1 MLQYCRNGVVGLMAG
16 AILVVLQMVLSAS
29 AFAANDAR
37 DKHLTS
43 AATRPESIT
52 VVVASDYPPYSI
64 GSGAVLQ
71 GILKDNWDLWS
82 ARTGITV
89 NLQAIDWAKAQ
100 QAVLE
105 GRADVIDMFFYTS
118 QRAPFYDYTKPFA
131 RIQTPLFFHSSVS
144 GIVDADS
151 LQGFTVGVVD
161 GDACVEE
168 LQKHNVVNLKKY
180 SSSETLVRAAAR
192 QEIRVFCND
201 KPPTMYHLHKFGIE
215 SEFRQSAPLYVGEFH
230 RAVRKGNSPML
241 KIVEDGFG
249 QISDPELKRIED
261 KWFGAPLLSHKTLE
275 MVRKIGTAVAVFVVL
290 TLSLFS
296 YWNRSLRKRV
306 SAKTDE
312 LSRTLSELRE
322 AKKVAEKT
330 LNSLAATLEAI
341 PDLLFEMDLSGRYI
355 SYRSAV
361 SDLLATQPEHMVG
374 CTVSGVMP
382 PGEASVVLG
391 ALQEAAAKGHSRGA
405 QIRLEMEGRSYWFEL
420 SVACKKTNPDEDKR
434 FIVLS
439 RDITERK
446 NAELEI
452 EKLAFFDPLTL
463 LPNRRFLLDRLQR
476 GLASSERRG
485 NNGAIFFVDLD
496 NFKTLN
502 DTQGHRLGDLL
513 LVEVAK
519 RLRHCV
525 RLEDCIARLGGD
537 EFVVL
542 LEDLSIDLNEAAA
555 AAESIGQKILD
566 EIGKTYLL
574 DGFEYHCSASVGV
587 TLFSGRGDDVDELL
601 KRADAAMYR
610 SKAAGRNTL
619 RFFDPAMQANLEARA
634 VLEAELRRALPEQ
647 QLELFYQVQVDGS
660 MRIIGAELLLRWRH
674 PVRGLIVPMQFI
686 PLAEESG
693 LIVPI
698 GHWVLEAAC
707 DQLKRW
713 DESPQTRKLHLSVNV
728 SARQFRQQDFVQR
741 VKSIIHSSG
750 IDPSRL
756 ILELTESLVLDN
768 VVDSIDKMY
777 SLKLLGVRFSM
788 DDFGTGYSSLAYLK
802 RLPLDQLK
810 IDRSFVRD
818 IDTDPGDAV
827 IVRTIIDMA
836 RNFGLE
842 VVAEGVE
849 NDAQRAFLLANGCM
863 EFQGYLF
870 SRPVPLPEF
879 EALLNRDVSRSG
891 AVATSLHHE
900 R

>member
-16 AILVVLQMVLSAS
+16 VILVVLQMALSAS

-37 DKHLTS
+37 DRHVTS

-64 GSGAVLQ
+64 GSGADVQ

-105 GRADVIDMFFYTS
+105 GRADVIDMFFYTP

-131 RIQTPLFFHSSVS
+131 RIQTPLFFHNSVS

-151 LQGFTVGVVD
+151 LQGFAVGVVD

-180 SSSETLVRAAAR
+180 SSSETLVSAAAR

-201 KPPTMYHLHKFGIE
+201 KPPTMYYLHKLGIE
-215 SEFRQSAPLYVGEFH
+215 SEFRQSTPLYVGEFH
-230 RAVRKGNSPML
+230 RAVRKGNSTVL
-241 KIVEDGFG
+241 KIVEDGFSR
-249 QISDPELKRIED
+249 ISDQELKQIEE

-275 MVRKIGTAVAVFVVL
+275 MVRKIGIAVAVFVVL

-296 YWNRSLRKRV
+296 YWNRTLRKRV
-306 SAKTDE
+306 SAKTEE
-312 LSRTLSELRE
+312 LSRTLNELRE

-330 LNSLAATLEAI
+330 LDSLAATLEAI

-355 SYRSAV
+355 SYRTAS
-361 SDLLATQPEHMVG
+361 SDLLVAQPEHLVG
-374 CTVSGVMP
+374 YTVSGVMP
-382 PGEASVVLG
+382 PGEAGVVLG
-391 ALQEAAAKGHSRGA
+391 ALQEAATKGHSRGA
-405 QIRLEMEGRSYWFEL
+405 QIRLEMEGRNYWFEL

-496 NFKTLN
+496 NFKNLN

-555 AAESIGQKILD
+555 EAESIGQKILD

-574 DGFEYHCSASVGV
+574 DGFEYHCSGSVGV
-587 TLFSGRGDDVDELL
+587 TLFSGRNDDVDELL

-647 QLELFYQVQVDGS
+647 QLELFYQAQVDGS
-660 MRIIGAELLLRWRH
+660 MRIIGAEVLLRWKH

-707 DQLKRW
+707 AQLKRW
-713 DESPQTRKLHLSVNV
+713 ADSPQTRKLHLSVNV

-741 VKSIIHSSG
+741 VKSVINGSG

-768 VVDSIDKMY
+768 VVDSIEKMY

-849 NDAQRAFLLANGCM
+849 NDAQRTFLLSNGCT

-879 EALLNRDVSRSG
+879 EALLNRNISSSG
-891 AVATSLHHE
+891 IRHIGES
-900 R
+900 

>member
-1 MLQYCRNGVVGLMAG
+1 
-16 AILVVLQMVLSAS
+16 
-29 AFAANDAR
+29 
-37 DKHLTS
+37 
-43 AATRPESIT
+43 
-52 VVVASDYPPYSI
+52 
-64 GSGAVLQ
+64 
-71 GILKDNWDLWS
+71 
-82 ARTGITV
+82 
-89 NLQAIDWAKAQ
+89 
-100 QAVLE
+100 
-105 GRADVIDMFFYTS
+105 
-118 QRAPFYDYTKPFA
+118 
-131 RIQTPLFFHSSVS
+131 
-144 GIVDADS
+144 
-151 LQGFTVGVVD
+151 
-161 GDACVEE
+161 
-168 LQKHNVVNLKKY
+168 
-180 SSSETLVRAAAR
+180 
-192 QEIRVFCND
+192 
-201 KPPTMYHLHKFGIE
+201 
-215 SEFRQSAPLYVGEFH
+215 
-230 RAVRKGNSPML
+230 
-241 KIVEDGFG
+241 
-249 QISDPELKRIED
+249 
-261 KWFGAPLLSHKTLE
+261 
-275 MVRKIGTAVAVFVVL
+275 
-290 TLSLFS
+290 
-296 YWNRSLRKRV
+296 
-306 SAKTDE
+306 
-312 LSRTLSELRE
+312 
-322 AKKVAEKT
+322 
-330 LNSLAATLEAI
+330 
-341 PDLLFEMDLSGRYI
+341 MDLSGRYI
-355 SYRSAV
+355 SYRTAS
-361 SDLLATQPEHMVG
+361 SDLLVAPPEHLVG
-374 CTVSGVMP
+374 YTVSGVMP
-382 PGEASVVLG
+382 PGEAGVVLG

-405 QIRLEMEGRSYWFEL
+405 QIRLEIEGRNYWFEL
-420 SVACKKTNPDEDKR
+420 SVASKKTNPDEDKR

-542 LEDLSIDLNEAAA
+542 LEDLSTDLNEAAA
-555 AAESIGQKILD
+555 EAESIGQKILD

-647 QLELFYQVQVDGS
+647 QLELFYQGQVDGS
-660 MRIIGAELLLRWRH
+660 MRIIGAEVLLRWRH

-713 DESPQTRKLHLSVNV
+713 DDSPQTRKLHLSVNV
-728 SARQFRQQDFVQR
+728 SARQFRQPDFVQR

-768 VVDSIDKMY
+768 VVDSIEKMY

-818 IDTDPGDAV
+818 VDTDPGDAV

-849 NDAQRAFLLANGCM
+849 NEAQQAFLLANDCT

-870 SRPVPLPEF
+870 SHPVPLPDF
-879 EALLNRDVSRSG
+879 EALLTRHVSSNGSRHI
-891 AVATSLHHE
+891 VAS
-900 R
+900 